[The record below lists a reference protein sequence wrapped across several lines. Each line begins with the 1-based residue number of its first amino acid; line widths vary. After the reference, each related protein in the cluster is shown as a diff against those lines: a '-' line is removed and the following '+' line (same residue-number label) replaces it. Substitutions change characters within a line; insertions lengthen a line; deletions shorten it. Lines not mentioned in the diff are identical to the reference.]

1 LAKGSHRS
9 IADGRERLIPLGAR
23 LPGAR
28 FKARSRMSRALVAA
42 LEGLVVL
49 DFTRLLP
56 GPFCTQLLANLGADV
71 IKIEDPALGDYMRS
85 VPPLVD
91 GTSYPFLMVNRGK
104 RSLAVDLK
112 TSEGQ
117 DILRQLSR
125 RADVVVE
132 QFRPGVMARLG
143 ASYDDLA
150 MMNPRIVYCSFSGY
164 GQTGPYKD
172 LPGHDLN
179 FEALAGILA
188 VTRSG
193 SDPRPAIPGV
203 PIADLAGGFNAALA
217 ILAALRTRD
226 RTGRGEFIDL
236 SIYDTTIALMVLGL
250 ARYFATGEEPIAGE
264 TLLTGTFP
272 FYALYETKE
281 GRWLSVSAVEPKFWV
296 RMCELVGAPE
306 LSERQFAEE
315 PDRAAVAKTLA
326 ARFREKTLAEWERL
340 FEPERLPIAPVK
352 RLPEVVEDPHVAARN
367 LLPAVDIPG
376 LGKRRVIAHP
386 AKHAVTTTANPVR
399 VPKKGEHTEEIL
411 RSLGFSAR
419 QITGLSKKGIVA
431 R

>member
-1 LAKGSHRS
+1 
-9 IADGRERLIPLGAR
+9 
-23 LPGAR
+23 
-28 FKARSRMSRALVAA
+28 MSRALVAA

-272 FYALYETKE
+272 FYALYETRD

>member
-1 LAKGSHRS
+1 
-9 IADGRERLIPLGAR
+9 
-23 LPGAR
+23 
-28 FKARSRMSRALVAA
+28 MSRALVAA

-193 SDPRPAIPGV
+193 ADKAPAIPGV

-226 RTGRGEFIDL
+226 RTGRGEFIDV
-236 SIYDTTIALMVLGL
+236 SIYDGALALMVLGL
-250 ARYFATGEEPIAGE
+250 ARFLATGEEPVAGE

-272 FYALYETKE
+272 FYSLYETKD
-281 GRWLSVSAVEPKFWV
+281 GRWLSVATVEPKVWSRV
-296 RMCELVGAPE
+296 CELIGAPDLAE
-306 LSERQFAEE
+306 KQFKDGAERFQ
-315 PDRAAVAKTLA
+315 VAQALA
-326 ARFREKTLAEWERL
+326 DKFRGRTLAEWEAL
-340 FEPERLPIAPVK
+340 LAMENLPITGVK
-352 RLPEVVEDPHVAARN
+352 RVSEVVRDPHVKARG
-367 LLPAVDIPG
+367 LLPVVDVSG
-376 LGKRRVIAHP
+376 LWRLQVIAHP
-386 AKHAVTTTANPVR
+386 AKHATLETRNPTR
-399 VPKKGEHTEEIL
+399 VPAKGQDTEEIL
-411 RSLGFSAR
+411 RSLGYTAR
-419 QITGLSKKGIVA
+419 QIQTLAKKGVVA
-431 R
+431 I